1 MATLQCAMSRSMST
15 QTTFPLAAESSTFFK
30 LAFAFG
36 VLVLGLEIGY
46 LLYSP
51 FPYDPVGYL
60 IGRDFANTW
69 LGGAL
74 ALSLHPQSYFAVDA
88 YNALL
93 AERFGANYPLHIWS
107 YPPHFLLFTWP
118 FALMPY
124 MPAYVLYC
132 LGGLL
137 VYLAV
142 VTEGERRMDHLLL
155 LVLAPA
161 VTVNIWCG
169 QNGFWTT
176 ALLAG
181 GLIQLDRR
189 PLLAGA
195 LFGMLSIKPQL
206 GVLLPLMLALTGR
219 WRTIAAA
226 ATTLAVLF
234 AASCVV
240 FGPDAWTAYVNDA
253 MPVQSKVF
261 LRDFENFMTHMPTA
275 FMNARVAGLSLRSAA
290 SLQALISLAAIAAVI
305 WTFWRRRDV
314 DLSNALLVTATFLV
328 TPYAF
333 NYDMVVFGW
342 VIIRLMDRSDNQP
355 LDWVLMLA
363 VWALPFATVP
373 LGIAG
378 LPLSFLPLLAFGLR
392 LLQRMQNLEKT
403 PRLQAGRFAPS
414 SPH

>member
-1 MATLQCAMSRSMST
+1 MT
-15 QTTFPLAAESSTFFK
+15 
-30 LAFAFG
+30 
-36 VLVLGLEIGY
+36 
-46 LLYSP
+46 
-51 FPYDPVGYL
+51 
-60 IGRDFANTW
+60 
-69 LGGAL
+69 
-74 ALSLHPQSYFAVDA
+74 
-88 YNALL
+88 
-93 AERFGANYPLHIWS
+93 
-107 YPPHFLLFTWP
+107 
-118 FALMPY
+118 
-124 MPAYVLYC
+124 AYVLYS
-132 LGGLL
+132 LAGLL
-137 VYLAV
+137 VYVAV

-189 PLLAGA
+189 PLLSGV

-226 ATTLAVLF
+226 TITIAVLF
-234 AASCVV
+234 AASCAV
-240 FGPDAWTAYVNDA
+240 FGPDVWTAYVNDA
-253 MPVQSKVF
+253 MPVQSQVF
-261 LRDFENFMTHMPTA
+261 LRDYENFMTHMPTA
-275 FMNARVAGLSLRSAA
+275 FMNARVAGFSLRSAA
-290 SLQALISLAAIAAVI
+290 SLQVLISLAAIAAVI
-305 WTFWRRRDV
+305 WTFWRRRNV

-355 LDWVLMLA
+355 LDWALMLA
-363 VWALPFATVP
+363 VWAIPFATVP

-378 LPLSFLPLLAFGLR
+378 LPVSFLALLAFGLR
-392 LLQRMQNLEKT
+392 LLQRMRNSEAVGARAT
-403 PRLQAGRFAPS
+403 G
-414 SPH
+414 

>member
-1 MATLQCAMSRSMST
+1 MSKRMNT
-15 QTTFPLAAESSTFFK
+15 QTTFPLAAETSIFFK

-36 VLVLGLEIGY
+36 VLGLGLEIGY

-74 ALSLHPQSYFAVDA
+74 ALTLHPQSHFAADA

-93 AERFGANYPLHIWS
+93 AERFGANYPFHIWS

-142 VTEGERRMDHLLL
+142 VTEGERRLDHLLL

-189 PLLAGA
+189 PLLAGV

-226 ATTLAVLF
+226 TTTIAVLF

-240 FGPDAWTAYVNDA
+240 FGPDVWTAYVNDA

-275 FMNARVAGLSLRSAA
+275 FMNARVAGFSLRSAA
-290 SLQALISLAAIAAVI
+290 SLQALISLAAIAALI

-342 VIIRLMDRSDNQP
+342 VIIKLIDRRDNTAW
-355 LDWVLMLA
+355 DYGLMLA
-363 VWALPFATVP
+363 VWAVPFLTVP

-378 LPLSFLPLLAFGLR
+378 LPVSVLPILAFGARVLW
-392 LLQRMQNLEKT
+392 RMASSQMAPRKQLHAGTT
-403 PRLQAGRFAPS
+403 PQLGAAV
-414 SPH
+414 